1 MLTQIGVIT
10 ALAERSIETFRQNA
24 ESAPTPVPTS
34 SQTAT
39 IRVLP
44 PSACE
49 RCAAGQGC
57 GAGLFARLL
66 RHKATELSLPVAVG
80 ARIGQR
86 VWLTLDE
93 RLLARQAWYW
103 YGLPIIGFLLGAAI
117 PVWLWSNQ
125 LQASADWT
133 RDGLSLLSGV
143 LVMAVC
149 WLMVRLTLRP
159 TLPRVLLNSPCTDS
173 S

>member
-10 ALAERSIETFRQNA
+10 ALSTTAAADITRSK
-24 ESAPTPVPTS
+24 P
-34 SQTAT
+34 TAT
-39 IRVLP
+39 IRVMP

-66 RHKATELSLPVAVG
+66 RSKATELSLPVTNEARVG
-80 ARIGQR
+80 QK

-93 RLLARQAWYW
+93 RSLAKQAWYW
-103 YGLPIIGFLLGAAI
+103 YGIPIIGFLLGAILPEVTAL
-117 PVWLWSNQ
+117 PLTTA
-125 LQASADWT
+125 LAH
-133 RDGLSLLSGV
+133 DGVSLLGGV
-143 LVMAVC
+143 LMMVLC
-149 WLMVRLTLRP
+149 WLIVRLKLKP
-159 TLPRVLLNSPCTDS
+159 TLPRVLLNSPCSDS